1 MAMELLAPEPFI
13 VNITTFHSHENE
25 TRREHRSDV
34 SALYVLIYIQ
44 LLTTTTGN

>member
-1 MAMELLAPEPFI
+1 MELLAPEPFI
-13 VNITTFHSHENE
+13 VNITTFHSHENV